1 MTATKPSL
9 HINPYE
15 RNWMIVSVAILIGF
29 LAAISVSAFALG
41 IQTPSPEQRVDPNTV
56 AKSGAF
62 STPGLRELAPGKYEV
77 YVVARVWRFDP
88 AEITVPKGSSVTFYV
103 TSIDVQHGFKLQGTN
118 INLQIVP
125 GQVAKLTHVFNDPGE
140 YIYLCHEYC
149 GAGHAAM
156 FGKVIVQP

>member
-1 MTATKPSL
+1 MTTTEPSM

-15 RNWMIVSVAILIGF
+15 RNWMIISVAILVGF
-29 LAAISVSAFALG
+29 LAAITVAAFG
-41 IQTPSPEQRVDPNTV
+41 WGFQTPSPEGRVDPNTV
-56 AKSGAF
+56 AKSGPF
-62 STPGLRELAPGKYEV
+62 STPGLRELSPGNYEA

-88 AEITVPKGSSVTFYV
+88 NVITVPKGSTVTFYI

-118 INLQIVP
+118 INLQIIP
-125 GQVAKLTHVFNDPGE
+125 GQVAKLEHVFRKEGE
-140 YIYLCHEYC
+140 YIFVCHEYC